1 MAKGSHDMN
10 KKWSLGYLF
19 LLLHVRILMAL
30 FSNCRILVQYYSY
43 DSCKLIHITLQRFAV
58 G

>member
-10 KKWSLGYLF
+10 KKWSLDYLF

-30 FSNCRILVQYYSY
+30 FCNCRILVFYSY
-43 DSCKLIHITLQRFAV
+43 DSCKLTHIILQRFAV